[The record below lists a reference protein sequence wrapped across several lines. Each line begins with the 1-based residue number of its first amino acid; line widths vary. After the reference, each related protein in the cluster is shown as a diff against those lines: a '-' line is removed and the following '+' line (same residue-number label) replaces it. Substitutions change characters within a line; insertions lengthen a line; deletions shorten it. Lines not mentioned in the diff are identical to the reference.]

1 MLSLEKR
8 RRNRAERKAAE
19 AGLLN
24 LSPEAALAAAELA
37 DKNGD
42 PFAIA
47 GIGKVDL
54 MAHLV
59 KG

>member
-19 AGLLN
+19 AGLN
-24 LSPEAALAAAELA
+24 QSPEAALAAAELA

>member
-1 MLSLEKR
+1 MQSLTNR
-8 RRNRAERKAAE
+8 RIDRAARKAAE
-19 AGLLN
+19 AGLILP
-24 LSPEAALAAAELA
+24 PEAALAAAELA

-42 PFAIA
+42 PFALG

-54 MAHLV
+54 LAHLV

>member
-1 MLSLEKR
+1 
-8 RRNRAERKAAE
+8 
-19 AGLLN
+19 LN
-24 LSPEAALAAAELA
+24 QSPEAALAAAELA

>member
-1 MLSLEKR
+1 MQSLEQR
-8 RRNRAERKAAE
+8 RLNRAERKASE
-19 AGLLN
+19 AGLN

-54 MAHLV
+54 LAHLV